1 MSSEL
6 NLTDIKDSYVFS
18 QAAVK
23 ILLEKKG
30 CDIKLYDVRDIS
42 PITDFYVNVSGR
54 SLNQVGA
61 LADYVD
67 EELTKLGAPSPRY
80 EGRRGDTWI
89 LVDYCDVIINV
100 FDKPSREFYD
110 LDRLLPQDRLVDIS
124 PLVAEVDAKLKINN

>member
-1 MSSEL
+1 MSTEL
-6 NLTDIKDSYVFS
+6 NLTDIKDSYVLS

-80 EGRRGDTWI
+80 EGRRGDPWI
-89 LVDYCDVIINV
+89 LVDYRDVIINV